1 MTCMAN
7 EQPDLRTETAQNAR
21 VWNYWLGGKDNFTAD
36 RLVGD
41 RVYRMYPSIVQVARA
56 DRAFLGR
63 AVRFLA
69 GERGVRQF
77 LDLGTG
83 LPTADNTH
91 EVAQR
96 VAPAARVLYVDNDP
110 LVLRQARTLLT
121 STPEG
126 ATDYMEADVRDTE
139 AVLARA
145 RRTLELNEPVAIMML
160 GILNFVL
167 DDGEAQAVVDD
178 LVAAVPSGSY
188 VAITHPTLELG
199 GDANTEAMEFF
210 NSNAE
215 PPLRARTGV
224 QVAAFLHGLEL
235 EEPGLVSCSRW
246 RAPKRRDGV
255 EPPLVAQYGVVARKP

>member
-1 MTCMAN
+1 MAN
-7 EQPDLRTETAQNAR
+7 QDLRTDTAQNAR
-21 VWNYWLGGKDNFTAD
+21 VWNYWLGGKDNFPAD
-36 RLVGD
+36 RAVGD
-41 RVYRMYPSIVQVARA
+41 RIYGIYPSIVQVARA

-96 VAPAARVLYVDNDP
+96 TAPDSRVLYVDNDP
-110 LVLRQARTLLT
+110 LVLRQARMLLT

-126 ATDYMEADVRDTE
+126 STDYMEADVRDTE
-139 AVLARA
+139 AILARA
-145 RRTLELNEPVAIMML
+145 RRTLELDQPVAVMLL
-160 GILNFVL
+160 GILNFLL
-167 DDGEAQAVVDD
+167 DDAEARAVVDE

-188 VAITHPTLELG
+188 VALTHPTLELG
-199 GDANTEAMEFF
+199 GDANADAMEFF

-215 PPLRARTGV
+215 PPIRTRTGE
-224 QVAAFLHGLEL
+224 QIAYLLRDLEL
-235 EEPGLVSCSRW
+235 EEPGLVSCARW
-246 RAPKRRDGV
+246 RPGRTRDGA
-255 EPPLVAQYGVVARKP
+255 EPPLVAQYAAVARKP